1 MKAQRPAPT
10 TTGIGGQ
17 GENAAQNRKEKAD
30 PQALELMDEDA
41 AWALLLAFHQK
52 VRRGLSDSVAPVR
65 ITVEGIPGQWL
76 KIDPSGG
83 WDASVSL
90 TEGARAL
97 MAIFLPLILPPRM
110 VIGQMGQSLD
120 GRIATETGHSHYI
133 TGPEDI
139 RRLHRVRAL
148 VDAVVVGAGTVA
160 SDDPR
165 LTVREVEGPDPV
177 RVVLDPEGRLGPEHR
192 MFSDG
197 SGRTLVIQ
205 REGDGGNEFRVHGA
219 EERLYLPTRGSRSFP
234 PEEVLALLA
243 DQGLHRVLVEG
254 GGITVSRFLQ
264 SGALDRLHITVAPL
278 LIGSGRRGISLAPIT
293 TLDHALRPV
302 CRTFALGRDTL
313 FDLDLRG
320 G

>member
-1 MKAQRPAPT
+1 MKAQPPDPT
-10 TTGIGGQ
+10 TPGMGAQ
-17 GENAAQNRKEKAD
+17 GENGGQDRTEEAAPRG
-30 PQALELMDEDA
+30 LERMGEDA

-52 VRRGLSDSVAPVR
+52 VRHGLAGSFAPTP
-65 ITVEGIPGQWL
+65 ITAKGFPGQWI

-83 WDASVSL
+83 WDASASL
-90 TEGARAL
+90 TGEARAL
-97 MAIFLPLILPPRM
+97 MAIFLPLVLSPRM

-120 GRIATETGHSHYI
+120 GRIATETGHSHYV

-148 VDAVVVGAGTVA
+148 VDAVVVGARTVA

-192 MFSDG
+192 IFSDG
-197 SGRTLVIQ
+197 SARTLVIQ
-205 REGDGGNEFRVHGA
+205 RERDGREESRVHGA
-219 EERLYLPTRGSRSFP
+219 GERVYLPTRGAHGFP
-234 PEEVLALLA
+234 PEEVVALLA

-264 SGALDRLHITVAPL
+264 ARALDRLHITVAPL
-278 LIGSGRRGISLAPIT
+278 LIGSGRSGISLAPIT
-293 TLDHALRPV
+293 TLDDALRPD

-313 FDLDLRG
+313 FDLDLQG